1 MSANEKQVGGDHYR
15 THGQKL
21 QHWDLAVM
29 YQWDPFQYQVT
40 KYLMRWKYKHST
52 PAKRLEDLKK
62 AAHFLQKYIEVA
74 EEYDTLAAI
83 ESKELGT
90 VPVPIRPQAAEILSN
105 EDWQCEGYYGDL
117 TQHYRCKHC
126 GTMVRAATLEDA
138 HQAHG
143 ACPTGQG
150 YVNQGD

>member
-1 MSANEKQVGGDHYR
+1 
-15 THGQKL
+15 
-21 QHWDLAVM
+21 
-29 YQWDPFQYQVT
+29 
-40 KYLMRWKYKHST
+40 MRWKHKHAT
-52 PAKRLEDLKK
+52 YERRLEDLKK

-74 EEYDTLAAI
+74 EEYEAV

-90 VPVPIRPQAAEILSN
+90 VPLPIRPQAAEILSN

-117 TQHYRCKHC
+117 TQHYRCRHC

>member
-15 THGQKL
+15 THGSEL

-90 VPVPIRPQAAEILSN
+90 VPIPIRPQAAEILSN
-105 EDWQCEGYYGDL
+105 DDWQCEGYYGDL

-126 GTMVRAATLEDA
+126 GTMVRSATLGDA
-138 HQAHG
+138 SQAHG